1 MVGRTTGIDEMLSG
15 SGRGPYGILS
25 MPTEIDRIAVV
36 INQIPNGIAAI
47 LSGDPAIPRGVRAI
61 RVGSVRSRMEP
72 KAVPNGTDAI
82 PNRINAIPNGTDPIP
97 KGINTIPEARYPAPF
112 RDIKRDR
119 GMHSSLQKF
128 QGWRA
133 RRELLSLQRWGQ
145 ERAKGE
151 ARFVFKTALTY
162 SLTVG
167 GVTHVYHS
175 LIHGHAPISVP
186 NLVLYLL
193 VALLAASSRWSIK
206 EDKYFA
212 ALNEARIQAPVRSEP
227 PPHNNPGA

>member
-1 MVGRTTGIDEMLSG
+1 
-15 SGRGPYGILS
+15 
-25 MPTEIDRIAVV
+25 
-36 INQIPNGIAAI
+36 
-47 LSGDPAIPRGVRAI
+47 
-61 RVGSVRSRMEP
+61 MEP
-72 KAVPNGTDAI
+72 EAVPNGTDAI

-97 KGINTIPEARYPAPF
+97 KGINTIPEARYPVPF

-133 RRELLSLQRWGQ
+133 RRELLSLERWQQ

-167 GVTHVYHS
+167 GITHVYQS
-175 LIHGHAPISVP
+175 LVHGTQAPISVP
-186 NLVLYLL
+186 NLVVYLL
-193 VALLAASSRWSIK
+193 VALLVASSRWSNK

-212 ALNEARIQAPVRSEP
+212 ALNEARIQASVRSAP

>member
-1 MVGRTTGIDEMLSG
+1 
-15 SGRGPYGILS
+15 
-25 MPTEIDRIAVV
+25 
-36 INQIPNGIAAI
+36 
-47 LSGDPAIPRGVRAI
+47 
-61 RVGSVRSRMEP
+61 MEP
-72 KAVPNGTDAI
+72 EAVPNGSDAI

-97 KGINTIPEARYPAPF
+97 NGINMIPEARYPVPF

-133 RRELLSLQRWGQ
+133 RRELLSLERWQQ

-167 GVTHVYHS
+167 GVTHVYQS
-175 LIHGHAPISVP
+175 LVHGTQAPISVP
-186 NLVLYLL
+186 NLVVYLL

-212 ALNEARIQAPVRSEP
+212 ALNEARIQASVRSAP

>member
-1 MVGRTTGIDEMLSG
+1 M
-15 SGRGPYGILS
+15 
-25 MPTEIDRIAVV
+25 
-36 INQIPNGIAAI
+36 
-47 LSGDPAIPRGVRAI
+47 RAI
-61 RVGSVRSRMEP
+61 RVGSG
-72 KAVPNGTDAI
+72 AIPNGTDAI
-82 PNRINAIPNGTDPIP
+82 PNETDPIPNRMNAIPNGTDLIPNRINAIPKGTDPIP
-97 KGINTIPEARYPAPF
+97 NGINTIPEARYPAPF

-119 GMHSSLQKF
+119 VMRSSLQQF

-133 RRELLSLQRWGQ
+133 RRELLSLQRWEQ

-167 GVTHVYHS
+167 GVTHVYQS
-175 LIHGHAPISVP
+175 LAHGHAPISLP
-186 NLVLYLL
+186 NLVVYLL

-212 ALNEARIQAPVRSEP
+212 ALNEARIQASVRSAP
-227 PPHNNPGA
+227 PPHNPGA